1 MAAVNMGRRTRFM
14 AIPAQGFRPG
24 KIAARQNDRGAR
36 QPALRIAL
44 WDGQELLPGTSAI
57 CVLIRDRGAL
67 MKLIA
72 NPEYWLGEMYTVER
86 IEVQGNLVDFLE
98 IIYRSLPRNS
108 PGKKRKGLLT
118 PFNNTQSNTLP
129 VAFRNVHHH
138 YDIGNDFYKLWLDR
152 RMVYTCAYFPDFS
165 MDLEDAQIAKMDHIC
180 RKLRLMPGETV
191 VEAGCGWG
199 ALALH
204 MAKHYGSKVKAYNIS
219 REQLAFARDCVH
231 SEGLDGLVEFIE
243 DDYRNIRGEFD
254 AFVSVGMLEHV
265 GTEHYREFGEVM
277 QRSLKECG
285 RGLVHCI
292 GRDQPRPM
300 NAWIERHIF
309 PGACPPS
316 LSQMMQ
322 IFEPYEFSVLD
333 VENLRLHYARTLE
346 HWLQRFED
354 SAERVSV
361 MFDAAFVRT
370 WRLYL
375 AGSQAAFRSG
385 DMQLFQVIFARS
397 GYNRIPWTRDYQYVP
412 ESQQ

>member
-1 MAAVNMGRRTRFM
+1 
-14 AIPAQGFRPG
+14 
-24 KIAARQNDRGAR
+24 
-36 QPALRIAL
+36 
-44 WDGQELLPGTSAI
+44 
-57 CVLIRDRGAL
+57 

-277 QRSLKECG
+277 RRSLKECG